1 MKMAVIIQC
10 HKNADIINRIINFF
24 DDDFDL
30 YIHVDK
36 KSNIISGINIKK
48 NVFIL
53 EERKNVMWGR
63 FSQIEA
69 TIELFKNVQK
79 KNYKYIHF
87 LSGEDYPVKSLD
99 YIKEFFNN
107 NDKEYIE
114 YEKLP
119 TQKLSK
125 DGKDRYLVYYPQFII
140 ARPKHIFKR
149 LLRIIYRE
157 VVLKVKIFQRNLK
170 NIPELYYGSQWFSI
184 TGNCMEYILDYI
196 NKNEEVYNFFKN
208 SIYPDEMFFQTI
220 IMNSK
225 FKNNTVKDNLRYLDW
240 SDNRESPKNLEQKDI
255 EKAINS
261 SNIFARKINN
271 ITISDFIDKN
281 LRDN

>member
-10 HKNADIINRIINFF
+10 HKNSDIINRIIDFF

-63 FSQIEA
+63 FSQVEA
-69 TIELFKNVQK
+69 TIELFKSIKN

-119 TQKLSK
+119 TQNLSK
-125 DGKDRYLVYYPQFII
+125 NGKDRYLVYYPQFII
-140 ARPKHIFKR
+140 ARPKQIFKR

-157 VVLKVKIFQRNLK
+157 FVLKVKIFQRNLK
-170 NIPELYYGSQWFSI
+170 NIPELYYGSSWFSI
-184 TGNCMEYILDYI
+184 TGDCMEYILDYI

-225 FKNNTVKDNLRYLDW
+225 FKNNIVNNNLRYLDW
-240 SDNRESPKNLEQKDI
+240 RGNKESPKNLEHIDI

-271 ITISDFIDKN
+271 SYIIDFIDKN